1 MSRQFRLYLLP
12 ADVESLIRTL
22 RTQLNVSLIQSWSPQ
37 VIPVALESAMCK
49 GGLELRT
56 ATVRADCY
64 ITPQNAEIKMHFI
77 RNFSRWS
84 VDTDSEAIEFCGCE
98 FDGKVLV
105 CGRFYFQ
112 NDLLVDDMI
121 VPKRKDFLIWADK
134 VFRLT
139 KKSLIRS
146 KTLDAYVGENARQWK
161 QEGGRFAWMVTSQ
174 RGPIYADEV

>member
-1 MSRQFRLYLLP
+1 MSRQFHLYLLP
-12 ADVESLIRTL
+12 ADVDSLIHTL
-22 RTQLNVSLIQSWSPQ
+22 RTQLDISLIQTWSPS
-37 VIPVALESAMCK
+37 VIPVAQESAMCK
-49 GGLELRT
+49 GGGELRT

-64 ITPQNAEIKMHFI
+64 IIPKNAEIKMYFV

-84 VDTDSEAIEFCGCE
+84 VKTDSEAIEFSGCE

-105 CGRFYFQ
+105 RGRFYFQ
-112 NDLLVDDMI
+112 NDILIDDMI
-121 VPKRKDFLIWADK
+121 VPKRKDFLVWADK

-161 QEGGRFAWMVTSQ
+161 QEGGRFAWTVTPQ
-174 RGPIYADEV
+174 RGPIYEDGE